1 MPPYHWDLALEVFLV
16 FGAWCLVFG
25 AWCLVPRFAADWGV
39 TVLIAPLENSDGVY
53 SAGVAR
59 QADRRLSVSEG
70 VLGQVLRAILS
81 NHENP
86 MGDDTVD
93 EDLCEDGLSCFQGR
107 VNCIVAE
114 RRAVVHVDVTAGQF
128 R

>member
-1 MPPYHWDLALEVFLV
+1 MPHIIGIWRLKF
-16 FGAWCLVFG
+16 FWCLELGV
-25 AWCLVPRFAADWGV
+25 WCFVPRLAAAWGV
-39 TVLIAPLENSDGVY
+39 TVLIARLENSDGVY
-53 SAGVAR
+53 AAGVAR
-59 QADRRLSVSEG
+59 QADRRLSASEG
-70 VLGQVLRAILS
+70 VLGQILRAILS

-114 RRAVVHVDVTAGQF
+114 RRAVIHVDVSARQF